1 MFRNL
6 KTQLLISNKRNY
18 LSYQK
23 VPLSIKKMRCYATV
37 YREDDSESYEEDDE
51 DHYNQHKQ
59 PEDPIQMHPEKLQT
73 IRALNKMFYYD
84 YTLSYQELK
93 DLIIGTF
100 KKLYRI
106 KLEVREKQICFVVYP
121 EVKSEDDQE
130 YKKEMDI
137 IAMVLT
143 DYAMKEYLYDE
154 LKKVTIF
161 QRGVIVI
168 PLHIDIQ
175 QN

>member
-1 MFRNL
+1 MMFRNL
-6 KTQLLISNKRNY
+6 KTQLLFSNKRTPVV
-18 LSYQK
+18 YQK
-23 VPLSIKKMRCYATV
+23 TTGSIKKRRCYATIT
-37 YREDDSESYEEDDE
+37 REGGSGSDSDDE
-51 DHYNQHKQ
+51 DHFNQRKQ
-59 PEDPIQMHPEKLQT
+59 PEDPTQMHPEKLQT

-121 EVKSEDDQE
+121 EVKSEDDLE

-154 LKKVTIF
+154 LKKVTVF

-168 PLHIDIQ
+168 PLHIDLQ

>member
-1 MFRNL
+1 MIRKISYHYLTSLYRSPLFIMPPRI
-6 KTQLLISNKRNY
+6 KTSSKLISRVTM
-18 LSYQK
+18 S
-23 VPLSIKKMRCYATV
+23 
-37 YREDDSESYEEDDE
+37 REDDSGSDEEP
-51 DHYNQHKQ
+51 KQ
-59 PEDPIQMHPEKLQT
+59 QLNDPNIMEPEQLQT
-73 IRALNKMFYYD
+73 IRSLNKLFYYD

-106 KLEVREKQICFVVYP
+106 KLEVRENQICFVVYP
-121 EVKSEDDQE
+121 EVKSEDDFE
-130 YKKEMDI
+130 YKQEMDA

-154 LKKVTIF
+154 LKKITLF

-168 PLHIDIQ
+168 PLHIDMQ